1 MSTTDDVRART
12 VTWQTGTIVS
22 AGSEAAAR
30 GSRATLAAA
39 GARAPAGAGAG
50 AGAGDGADAG
60 APRAVSR

>member
-22 AGSEAAAR
+22 AGGEAAAR

-39 GARAPAGAGAG
+39 GARAPEGAGAG
-50 AGAGDGADAG
+50 AG
-60 APRAVSR
+60 

>member
-22 AGSEAAAR
+22 AGGEAAAR

-50 AGAGDGADAG
+50 DGAHAG
-60 APRAVSR
+60 APRAASRRR

>member
-22 AGSEAAAR
+22 AGGEAAAR

-39 GARAPAGAGAG
+39 GARAPEGAG
-50 AGAGDGADAG
+50 AGAGDGAH
-60 APRAVSR
+60 

>member
-50 AGAGDGADAG
+50 DGAHAG